1 MGASF
6 RNASISPAYRAKKC
20 VIEPCAKKT
29 SLYTWHNYM
38 YTHNNNLAKKYAELV
53 SEEVKIN
60 KNIACIYVKGMP

>member
-1 MGASF
+1 
-6 RNASISPAYRAKKC
+6 
-20 VIEPCAKKT
+20 
-29 SLYTWHNYM
+29 M